1 MMNKQPVQLRTF
13 AEIDRFLQKQH
24 CGTLD
29 NMHEN
34 LFDAY
39 YDAADESV
47 FVKQF
52 NKAIKSLFKL
62 ISR

>member
-1 MMNKQPVQLRTF
+1 MMNKQPIQFRTF
-13 AEIDRFLQKQH
+13 AEIDRFLQKKS

-34 LFDAY
+34 IYDEY
-39 YDAADESV
+39 YDAEDESV
-47 FVKQF
+47 FVKEF

-62 ISR
+62 VSR